1 MSMPNF
7 KIFTESKADV
17 KFLKD
22 YIEEILNIS
31 LDNNNFDTLGS
42 WSGYKEGGNLKQ
54 SFIEN
59 TNNENISL
67 LILDADSDI
76 NKRREEV
83 LNDFKTLGNPVELFL
98 FPNDKDNGE
107 LETLLAQIA
116 VERKLIECFE
126 SYEKCIEGYE
136 KPVNKSKIFA
146 YLDALLPHNNKDN
159 NKKDLI
165 QEANRNYRNTDHW
178 KLDHDYL
185 NPLKE
190 FLSKFIK

>member
-1 MSMPNF
+1 MAKF

-31 LDNNNFDTLGS
+31 LNYDNFDTLGS
-42 WSGYKEGGNLKQ
+42 WAGYKEGGNLKQ

-59 TNNENISL
+59 NNNENISI
-67 LILDADSDI
+67 LILDADVDTE
-76 NKRREEV
+76 KRRLEV
-83 LNDFKTLGNPVELFL
+83 LNDFKSFDTSIELFL
-98 FPNDKDNGE
+98 FPNNKDNGE

-116 VERKLIECFE
+116 VDRKLIDCFE

-165 QEANRNYRNTDHW
+165 QDANRNYKNRDHW
-178 KLDHDYL
+178 KLDTDYL

-190 FLSKFIK
+190 FLSQFIK